1 MDTSKYDENEAF
13 LGGLQVR
20 KEVLGEEYVSK
31 SIANGANDEFTKTLQ
46 QFVTE
51 TAWGTVWRRDGL
63 DRKTR
68 SMLNLAMLAA
78 LGREAE
84 LRLHT
89 RGAVNNGCTKEE
101 IAEIFLQSAVYA
113 GAPSAVSAFKTA
125 KEVFDEMGI

>member
-1 MDTSKYDENEAF
+1 MDISKYNQTKDF
-13 LGGLQVR
+13 LAGLAVR
-20 KEVLGEEYVSK
+20 KEVLGAEYVEK
-31 SIANGANDEFTKTLQ
+31 SVENGAKDPFTRTLQ

-51 TAWGTVWRRDGL
+51 TAWGTVWLREGL

-101 IAEIFLQSAVYA
+101 IAEVFLQAAVYA

-125 KEVFDEMGI
+125 KEVFDDMGI